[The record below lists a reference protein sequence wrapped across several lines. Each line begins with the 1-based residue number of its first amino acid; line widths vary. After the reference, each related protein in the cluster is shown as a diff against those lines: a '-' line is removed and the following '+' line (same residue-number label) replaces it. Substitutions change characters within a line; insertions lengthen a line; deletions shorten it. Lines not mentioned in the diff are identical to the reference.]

1 MRRRQHP
8 GADAG
13 FTLVEMIVALAILG
27 LILGLLGASAGLL
40 RGTGDRL
47 AERGAALGEL
57 ALLTGLLQE
66 RLGDAVA
73 LDVGP
78 AGQWVSAFEG
88 GTDAARFV
96 TLSADFAPGEPLVA
110 MAIGKAET
118 GGLVL
123 WRAEIGADA
132 PGFQALERADRAERR
147 SLASDVSGLS
157 FAYFGRKD
165 GEARAAWHATW
176 QAQRHLPEAVR
187 LDLDHS
193 RLELAPIIVPI
204 HRSLGPLC
212 AIPEPGPE
220 CDDS

>member
-1 MRRRQHP
+1 MRQRRHP
-8 GADAG
+8 GADSG

-27 LILGLLGASAGLL
+27 LILGLLGAAAGLL

-47 AERGAALGEL
+47 AERGAVLSEL
-57 ALLTGLLQE
+57 ALLTSLLQE

-78 AGQWVSAFEG
+78 PGRWVSAFDG

-96 TLSADFAPGEPLVA
+96 TLSPDFVPGEPLVA
-110 MAIGKAET
+110 MAIGQGEAGE
-118 GGLVL
+118 LVL
-123 WRAEIGADA
+123 WRAEIAADA
-132 PGFQALERADRAERR
+132 PGFGVLEQAERR
-147 SLASDVSGLS
+147 SLGNGVAALS
-157 FAYFGRKD
+157 FAYFGRKEGD
-165 GEARAAWHATW
+165 AGAAWHPTW

-204 HRSLGPLC
+204 RRSLGPLC

-220 CDDS
+220 CDGG